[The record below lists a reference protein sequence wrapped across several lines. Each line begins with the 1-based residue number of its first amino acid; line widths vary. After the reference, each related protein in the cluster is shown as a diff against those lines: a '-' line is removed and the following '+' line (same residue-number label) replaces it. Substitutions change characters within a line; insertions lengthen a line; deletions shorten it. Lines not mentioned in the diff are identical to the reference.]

1 MAKITTRKKKRTTDR
16 TGCVTTR
23 CCVECP
29 RPTRRRRRRK
39 LASVSKPLSRAMPMP
54 LPSLQNIMPSPFMPL
69 NVPLPRVEAN
79 RRPHG
84 TYQFNNQPLRV
95 QQKSTREA
103 STITDNEV
111 RGVTN
116 QKAPITNAPV
126 ARPPPRFEGTP
137 FGRGTSLGRKILASG
152 TPLSTPLATPRSE
165 TPPNPF
171 EPLPNILDLKG
182 LNALGVGNQGQNLR
196 ESPLVE
202 VTRNELIRS
211 TRQSS
216 FDEGESVSSGS
227 SDSSNWSDIDR
238 LTDKGG
244 MGDFYASRA
253 TFGNDVGAL
262 RDEYEQTLGLDPLA
276 ATREARKTLSQ
287 ESQSISQLGGRMTG
301 GTMTMGDLPMESSG
315 GAGARMASDTTTDM
329 SN

>member
-1 MAKITTRKKKRTTDR
+1 MAKVTTRKKKRTTDSR

-39 LASVSKPLSRAMPMP
+39 VASKSRPLSRAMPMP

-69 NVPLPRVEAN
+69 NIPLPRVEIN
-79 RRPHG
+79 RRPFG
-84 TYQFNNQPLRV
+84 TYQFNNQPIRV
-95 QQKSTREA
+95 QQKSTRDA

-111 RGVTN
+111 RGLTN
-116 QKAPITNAPV
+116 QKAPITNAPI
-126 ARPPPRFEGTP
+126 ARPPPRIEGTP
-137 FGRGTSLGRKILASG
+137 VGRGTSLGRKILVSG
-152 TPLSTPLATPRSE
+152 TPLATPLATPRSE

-182 LNALGVGNQGQNLR
+182 INALGVGNQGQNLR

-216 FDEGESVSSGS
+216 FDEGESISS
-227 SDSSNWSDIDR
+227 SDFGDADER
-238 LTDKGG
+238 LAKGG

-262 RDEYEQTLGLDPLA
+262 RDEYEDIGMDPVA
-276 ATREARKTLSQ
+276 ATREARRILGQ
-287 ESQSISQLGGRMTG
+287 ESQSLSQQSSRT